1 MFVAEYYWDVPE
13 RDVVDELVSQWERER
28 PDLGFAAMG
37 TIGRLG
43 RTMALVGASVEEV
56 FAAHGLTVA
65 DFDVLAAL
73 RRAGEPHELRPT
85 DISRQ
90 LMLSPAGM
98 TSRLDR
104 LDAAGLVTRS
114 PDPGDRRSWL
124 IRLTAEGRQI
134 VDAAVA
140 DHVANEERLL
150 SPLTKAQ
157 RTALDDALRTLLAQ
171 FD

>member
-1 MFVAEYYWDVPE
+1 MFGSEYSCGMPKN
-13 RDVVDELVSQWERER
+13 DVVDELISQWERER
-28 PDLGFAAMG
+28 PDLEFAAMG

-56 FAAHGLTVA
+56 FAGHGLTVA
-65 DFDVLAAL
+65 DFDVLATL
-73 RRAGEPHELRPT
+73 RRAGEPHVLRPT

-104 LDAAGLVTRS
+104 LAAAGLVDRS
-114 PDPGDRRSWL
+114 PDADDRRSWL
-124 IRLTAEGRQI
+124 IRLTDEGRRI
-134 VDAAVA
+134 VDAAVT

-157 RTALDDALRTLLAQ
+157 RKALDDALRSLLAQ